1 MNVPNAA
8 KSETLPVVTAAEL
21 AADHKTGP
29 AWLFEHLWLDEGV
42 GILGGAPKCC
52 KSWLALEIAVS
63 LAAQRPCLQH
73 YEPSR
78 RGRVLIYM
86 AEDAHRVVRERLE
99 ALCSHHGVALEALE
113 IFAITAD
120 TLRLDLAG
128 DQRRLETTVETLDPD
143 LLILDPL
150 VRLHR
155 LDENHAGE
163 ISGLLAYLRKLQ
175 RAHHTAV
182 LLVHH
187 SRKNGSVSRPGQAL
201 RGSGDLHAFG
211 DSNLYLRRVRDE
223 LVLTFEHRAA
233 PAPEPVRI
241 KLCGDPVHLKHVGGA
256 NPSKRNL
263 DERVVSQLRNEPLA
277 RKPLRAALAVRNAS
291 LGKALRRLEAAGTI
305 RKVDGRYIVCDSD
318 SDP

>member
-1 MNVPNAA
+1 M
-8 KSETLPVVTAAEL
+8 STQTTLPVVPAAQL
-21 AADHKTGP
+21 AEDDAGDGP
-29 AWLFEHLWLDEGV
+29 GWLFEDLWLDEGV

-63 LAAQRPCLQH
+63 LAAGSKCLQR
-73 YEPSR
+73 YAPARS
-78 RGRVLIYM
+78 GRVLIYM
-86 AEDAHRVVRERLE
+86 AEDAHRVVRERLDS
-99 ALCSHHGVALEALE
+99 LCRHHGVGLAELD
-113 IFAITAD
+113 IFVITTDA
-120 TLRLDLAG
+120 LRLDLSG
-128 DQRRLETTVETLDPD
+128 DQRRLEATVAAVEPD

-187 SRKNGSVSRPGQAL
+187 SRKNGSAHRPGQAL

-211 DSNLYLRRVRDE
+211 DSNLYLRRVRDD

-233 PAPEPVRI
+233 AAPEPIR
-241 KLCGDPVHLKHVGGA
+241 LRLTGDPVHLEHVGGTGGA
-256 NPSKRNL
+256 DDSL
-263 DERVVSQLRNEPLA
+263 DERVLAQLREQSMA
-277 RKPLRAALAVRNAS
+277 RKPLRAALSVRNAT
-291 LGKALRRLEAAGTI
+291 LGETLKRLESAGKI
-305 RKVDGRYIVCDSD
+305 GRQGRRYIIADSD
-318 SDP
+318 SPP